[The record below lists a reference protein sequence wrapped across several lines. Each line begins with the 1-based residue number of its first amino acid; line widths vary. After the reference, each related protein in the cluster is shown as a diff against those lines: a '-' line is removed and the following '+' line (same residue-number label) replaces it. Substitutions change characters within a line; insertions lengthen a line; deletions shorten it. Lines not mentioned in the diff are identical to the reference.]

1 MSYYPQPENRIR
13 DKVRLILYLSDYATK
28 KNYRM
33 LQALMHPIY
42 LLKKCVALKAEI
54 EKLDIN
60 KLAIV
65 PTSLNNL
72 KISIYDLDVGKL
84 KTAPVDLK
92 KLSDLVSKVV
102 KNTKFKTLNTKVNEL
117 EKIPVESNLTQTN
130 QYNTDKKNLEKKL
143 KMLRKK

>member
-1 MSYYPQPENRIR
+1 M
-13 DKVRLILYLSDYATK
+13 
-28 KNYRM
+28 
-33 LQALMHPIY
+33 
-42 LLKKCVALKAEI
+42 KAEI

-72 KISIYDLDVGKL
+72 KICIYDLDVGKL

-117 EKIPVESNLTQTN
+117 EKIPVESTLTQTN
-130 QYNTDKKNLEKKL
+130 QYNTDKKILEKKL

>member
-1 MSYYPQPENRIR
+1 M
-13 DKVRLILYLSDYATK
+13 
-28 KNYRM
+28 
-33 LQALMHPIY
+33 
-42 LLKKCVALKAEI
+42 KAEI

-60 KLAIV
+60 KLDIV

-117 EKIPVESNLTQTN
+117 EKIPVESTLTQTN
-130 QYNTDKKNLEKKL
+130 QYNTDKKNFREKIEDVEKKIASVSDL
-143 KMLRKK
+143 VTTSVLNTKHWRSWE